1 MKRIKL
7 RNGIKNR
14 NLVFIL
20 LLFPLHAVVAEPYDA
35 TIHFAH
41 RVELSVSV
49 SGKIKHVAVNPGE
62 RIKSGKVM
70 IALDKTPFE
79 AAVAEAQAEVTT
91 RDTQTKEAARDLDQA
106 QELYDRGVLSTV
118 ELEDAQNKNIRAKA
132 ALKAAQAK
140 LTQAKYNLNNSQVVA
155 PFDGWVL
162 NVKTVENENINSQLN
177 VEPLMVFAE
186 EGKYKAFARV
196 PLKVLRTLNLGQA
209 GKISVGNKV
218 MNGKVSSLGLEPVE
232 QGKDL
237 YEVGVVFNS
246 KNTLLRSGQNAVVDF

>member
-1 MKRIKL
+1 MKSFMLAKAT
-7 RNGIKNR
+7 KNFCLIFT
-14 NLVFIL
+14 LV
-20 LLFPLHAVVAEPYDA
+20 LFPLHAVVAEPYDA

-49 SGKIKHVAVNPGE
+49 SGKIKHVDVNPGE
-62 RIKSGKVM
+62 RVKSGKVM

-91 RDTQTKEAARDLDQA
+91 RDTQSKEAARDLDQA

-118 ELEDAQNKNIRAKA
+118 ELEDAQHQNIRAKA
-132 ALKAAQAK
+132 ALKAAQAR

-155 PFDGWVL
+155 PFNGWVL

-186 EGKYKAFARV
+186 EGKYKAYTRV
-196 PLKVLRTLNLGQA
+196 PLKVLRTLNIGQA
-209 GKISVGNKV
+209 GKISVGNNV
-218 MNGKVSSLGLEPVE
+218 MTGKVSSLGLEPVE

-246 KNTLLRSGQNAVVDF
+246 KNTLLRSGQNAVIDF